1 MKKRIAVVL
10 LSLLMLSAFLSGCAP
25 KESTPPSTPP
35 PQTQKPTESAAPVQT
50 EVETAEAINIIMWH
64 SMGGRNGEAIDALVS
79 AFNESQD
86 KVVLEAQYQGT
97 YDDAITKLR
106 STAPGEGPDIMQL
119 YDIGTRWM
127 IDSGYALTMQDFINA
142 DQYDISDYEKNI
154 LAYYTLDG
162 KLYSMPFNCSSP
174 VILYNK
180 EAVAAAGLDPMK
192 DFGSIEALQAAAQTL
207 VEKGGVSVGGSIPNY
222 SWVFEQFVSMQD
234 QDFLDNNN
242 GRTDRATKVVI
253 GENGAGLTQLTKWKE
268 FAASPYTETYGKGT
282 AESKKQ
288 FANGTLG
295 FIVDSCSVYVDSQAA
310 AEGVFN
316 VGFAPLPT
324 VSDGDTGGVSVG
336 GGSLWIMDNKDAN
349 KASAAW
355 QFIKFATQPE
365 QQANWSIGTGYVPI
379 RTSAVDVDF
388 YQDYLKNTN
397 PELIVAIEAL
407 RSSKP
412 SCAGSVMGV
421 FPKARVIIENEIET
435 MINDASVTPE
445 QTLENIITQI
455 NEEIEMYNKTN

>member
-1 MKKRIAVVL
+1 MKKRIAVL
-10 LSLLMLSAFLSGCAP
+10 CLSLVMLTAFLYGCAP
-25 KESTPPSTPP
+25 EASTPPSTVAPSNAP
-35 PQTQKPTESAAPVQT
+35 VESAPPVQT
-50 EVETAEAINIIMWH
+50 EVESDKAINIVMWH
-64 SMGGRNGEAIDALVS
+64 SMGGRNGEAIDAMVK

-127 IDSGYALTMQDFINA
+127 IDSGYALTMQDFIDA
-142 DQYDISDYEKNI
+142 DKYDISDYEANI
-154 LAYYTLDG
+154 LSYYTLDG

-192 DFGSIEALQAAAQTL
+192 DFASIEAMQVAAQTL
-207 VEKGGVSVGGSIPNY
+207 VEKGGVSVGGSLPNY

-234 QDFLDNNN
+234 KDFLDNNN
-242 GRTDRATKVVI
+242 GRTDRATKMVI
-253 GENGAGLTQLTKWKE
+253 GENGAGLTQLSKWKE

-288 FANGTLG
+288 FANGTVG
-295 FIVDSCSVYVDSQAA
+295 FIIDSCSVYVDSQAA
-310 AEGVFN
+310 AEGIFN

-324 VSDGDTGGVSVG
+324 VSNGDTGGVSVG

-355 QFIKFATQPE
+355 QFIKFGSQPE
-365 QQANWSIGTGYVPI
+365 QQAHWSIGTGYVPI
-379 RTSAVDVDF
+379 RKSAVDVDF
-388 YQDYLKNTN
+388 YADYLKNTN

-412 SCAGSVMGV
+412 TNAGSVMGV
-421 FPKARVIIENEIET
+421 FPKARVIIENEVET
-435 MINDASVTPE
+435 MINDANVTPE
-445 QTLENIITQI
+445 QTLDNIIAQI